1 MAISSQNPLL
11 FGFSGRIGNI
21 VIKQYKDKTVISAVP
36 DMEGRKLSSRQ
47 KAANKLMRDAN
58 IHARHIMASAKLKA
72 EACRRL
78 EVTPNKLYRALVKDF
93 LQKKAKVAI

>member
-36 DMEGRKLSSRQ
+36 DMDGRKLSSRQ
-47 KAANKLMRDAN
+47 KAANDLMRDAN
-58 IHARHIMASAKLKA
+58 AYARHIMADAKLKA
-72 EACRRL
+72 EACRQL

-93 LQKKAKVAI
+93 LKNKGKVTV

>member
-36 DMEGRKLSSRQ
+36 DMAGRKLSPKQ

-58 IHARHIMASAKLKA
+58 VYARHIMADAKVKA
-72 EACRRL
+72 EACRQL
-78 EVTPNKLYRALVKDF
+78 KVTPNKLYRALVKDF
-93 LQKKAKVAI
+93 LQNKGKVAV